1 MQYEP
6 AGQAVAEADPVGQYA
21 PGVHMPAAAVV
32 AKGVGVVEPAGQ
44 TKPPPQ
50 ELAAL
55 AAPQAVHAL
64 PAAQFVQALILDEFV
79 A

>member
-1 MQYEP
+1 
-6 AGQAVAEADPVGQYA
+6 
-21 PGVHMPAAAVV
+21 MPAAAVV